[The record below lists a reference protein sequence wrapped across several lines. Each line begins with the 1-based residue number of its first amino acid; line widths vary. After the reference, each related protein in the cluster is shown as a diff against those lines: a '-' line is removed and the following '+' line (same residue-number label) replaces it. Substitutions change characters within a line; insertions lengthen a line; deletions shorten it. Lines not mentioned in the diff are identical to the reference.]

1 MLRLNLEEYFE
12 KLQREHRPNHNPR
25 RLIGPWT
32 DREVRAVKTAIEAAV
47 KKAGYIGKTMPMS
60 DLTNQ
65 TIGNASENFF
75 VDQINPHLN
84 DAIKAP
90 TGCGGGYPDR
100 VIHIKGKRYC
110 MELKA
115 TNSWEKRDSHRRV
128 LTSSPKR
135 LLKLLENK
143 KVDDPPAHLMG
154 TVLYDKKQLT
164 VTEFRVDFFEPDTI
178 VNFRLEAS
186 TTQKLLSQDSHEPL
200 IIK

>member
-1 MLRLNLEEYFE
+1 MLRLSLEKYFE
-12 KLQREHRPNHNPR
+12 KLQREHHPNHNPR
-25 RLIGPWT
+25 CLIDSWKDG
-32 DREVRAVKTAIEAAV
+32 EVRSVKTAIEAAV
-47 KKAGYIGKTMPMS
+47 KKAGYIGKTMPIS
-60 DLTNQ
+60 GLTNQ
-65 TIGNASENFF
+65 AIGNASEKFF
-75 VDQINPHLN
+75 VDQISPHLKG
-84 DAIKAP
+84 AIKAP

-110 MELKA
+110 MELKT
-115 TNSWEKRDSHRRV
+115 TNSWKKRDSHRRV
-128 LTSSPKR
+128 ITSSPDK
-135 LLKLLENK
+135 LLKLIENDE
-143 KVDDPPAHLMG
+143 VDDPPAHLMG

>member
-1 MLRLNLEEYFE
+1 MLRLSLEKYFE
-12 KLQREHRPNHNPR
+12 KLQREHYPKRSPR
-25 RLIGPWT
+25 RLIGSWT
-32 DREVRAVKTAIEAAV
+32 DAEVRAVKTAIETAV
-47 KKAGYIGKTMPMS
+47 KKAGYIGKKMPIAG
-60 DLTNQ
+60 LTNQ
-65 TIGNASENFF
+65 AIGNASENFF
-75 VDQINPHLN
+75 VDQVNPHLKN
-84 DAIKAP
+84 AIKLP

-115 TNSWEKRDSHRRV
+115 TKSWKKRDSHRRV

-154 TVLYDKKQLT
+154 TVLYDKEKET
-164 VTEFRVDFFEPDTI
+164 VAEFRVDFFEPSTI
-178 VNFRLEAS
+178 MNFRLEAS
-186 TTQKLLSQDSHEPL
+186 TTQKLLSEDSYEPL

>member
-1 MLRLNLEEYFE
+1 MRLKDYFD
-12 KLQREHRPNHNPR
+12 KLQREHHPKHNPR

-47 KKAGYIGKTMPMS
+47 KIAGYIGKTMPIS
-60 DLTNQ
+60 GLTNQ
-65 TIGNASENFF
+65 AIGNASEKFF

-128 LTSSPKR
+128 ITSSPDR
-135 LLKLLENK
+135 LLKLIENK
-143 KVDDPPAHLMG
+143 KVDRCPAHLVG

-164 VTEFRVDFFEPDTI
+164 VTEFRVDFIGPETK
-178 VNFRLEAS
+178 VNVRLEAS

>member
-1 MLRLNLEEYFE
+1 MLRLSLEKYFE
-12 KLQREHRPNHNPR
+12 KLQREHHPNHKPR

-143 KVDDPPAHLMG
+143 KVDDPPAHLVG

-164 VTEFRVDFFEPDTI
+164 VTEFRVDFIGPETE
-178 VNFRLEAS
+178 VNVRLEAS
-186 TTQKLLSQDSHEPL
+186 TTQKLLSKNSHEPL

>member
-1 MLRLNLEEYFE
+1 MRLKDYFDRLLEDRD
-12 KLQREHRPNHNPR
+12 LDPQCLIRE
-25 RLIGPWT
+25 WKKS
-32 DREVRAVKTAIEAAV
+32 EVRTVKAAIKRAINSAS
-47 KKAGYIGKTMPMS
+47 YIGETMYGRNV
-60 DLTNQ
+60 TNQ
-65 TIGNASENFF
+65 AIGNASEKFF
-75 VDQINPHLN
+75 IRQVNPHLN

-100 VIHIKGKRYC
+100 VIHIKGKHYC

-115 TNSWEKRDSHRRV
+115 TSSWKKRDAHRRV
-128 LTSSPKR
+128 ITSSPDR
-135 LLKLLENK
+135 LLKLIENDE
-143 KVDDPPAHLMG
+143 VDTRPAHLVG
-154 TVLYDKKQLT
+154 TVLYDKNRRT